1 MDIAFD
7 CSLCGDHV
15 LTDAQS
21 GQVYAC
27 THCGG
32 KTRVPDGP
40 PTSPL
45 PLPDLLHRTPQPPQ
59 GHSFVGL
66 RCPRCGHNEIKL
78 RKHRTSVGWAVLG
91 SGVVLLCFAV
101 IASGMAALVDND
113 DAIALSCGGMVI
125 PAFLIV
131 LGACMTERRVYCQ
144 GCRFSWQYN

>member
-78 RKHRTSVGWAVLG
+78 KHRNTSLG
-91 SGVVLLCFAV
+91 ICLFVFGFALL
-101 IASGMAALVDND
+101 
-113 DAIALSCGGMVI
+113 AIAGLTIPLAPALACAGMVLPGLMI
-125 PAFLIV
+125 LI
-131 LGACMTERRVYCQ
+131 GACLTERRAHCQ